1 MPKCFIMG
9 YLEEVKVA
17 CSKEFI
23 PFYKLP
29 QDLLDKN
36 KIIC

>member
-1 MPKCFIMG
+1 MG

-17 CSKEFI
+17 CLKEFI

-29 QDLLDKN
+29 QDLLDK
-36 KIIC
+36 K